1 MTEGR
6 GKQDACRVS
15 TMIAFEAV
23 GKMYGAHRPPG
34 SRSTVRALSDVTLE
48 IPRGEAWA
56 VVGPNG
62 AGKSTL
68 FGLLLGFLRPTEGR
82 VTIDGQD
89 PARYVRRHGAG
100 YLPER
105 FALPPEWPV
114 RDALIGLARLDGAGP
129 DAAARASAAIE
140 RFGLEAHA
148 EKPVGALSR
157 GLLQRVGLAQATL
170 THRDLV
176 VLDEPTEGLDPLW
189 RIRMLGEV
197 TALRSRGATVLLA
210 SHDLAEVERTAD
222 RAVLLDAGGV
232 REVLET
238 RPADDPSTWEIVVA
252 APSPP
257 ASDAFPGARLLS
269 GDDESRTWAVVVA
282 DAAELSGRLAGLL
295 AAGAVVLGVR
305 PLTEPLEE
313 RVRRAL
319 GEGE

>member
-1 MTEGR
+1 
-6 GKQDACRVS
+6 
-15 TMIAFEAV
+15 MIAFEGV
-23 GKMYGAHRPPG
+23 GRIYRAHRPRG
-34 SRSTVRALSDVTLE
+34 SRSAVRALSEVTLD

-68 FGLLLGFLRPTEGR
+68 LGVLLGFLRPSEGR

-89 PARYVRRHGAG
+89 PAHYVRRHGAG

-105 FALPPEWPV
+105 FSLPPEWPV
-114 RDALIGLARLDGAGP
+114 RDALMGLARLDGAGAES
-129 DAAARASAAIE
+129 AALASAAIE

-148 EKPVGALSR
+148 EKPAGTLSR
-157 GLLQRVGLAQATL
+157 GLLQRLGLAQATL
-170 THRDLV
+170 TKRELV

-189 RIRMLGEV
+189 RIRIRDEV
-197 TALRSRGATVLLA
+197 AALRAGGATVLIA
-210 SHDLAEVERTAD
+210 SHDLAEVERTTD

-238 RPADDPSTWEIVVA
+238 RPAGDASTWEIVVA

-257 ASDAFPGARLLS
+257 PGDAFPGATLLA
-269 GDDESRTWAVVVA
+269 GDEAHEAWAVVVA
-282 DAAELSGRLAGLL
+282 DATELSGRLAGLL
-295 AAGAVVLGVR
+295 AAGAIVLGVR
-305 PLTEPLEE
+305 PMTEPLED

-319 GEGE
+319 GGDGG